1 MPSTKL
7 KMSWIFWLK
16 HALTLT
22 AIMGVI
28 IWVCD
33 SFRKHLPQLQQDLHL
48 PCEPWDLIYQEAKV
62 YSKNYSQTTELK
74 QSRCSIENPKIGVNF
89 FKFIIFNAALSDLLV
104 QLKDSFNKVETILNL
119 FEVIF
124 DPQAKLSQC

>member
-1 MPSTKL
+1 M
-7 KMSWIFWLK
+7 
-16 HALTLT
+16 
-22 AIMGVI
+22 
-28 IWVCD
+28 
-33 SFRKHLPQLQQDLHL
+33 
-48 PCEPWDLIYQEAKV
+48 

-89 FKFIIFNAALSDLLV
+89 FKFIIFNAAPSDLLV